1 MADQRCPQCN
11 SLNPGDA
18 EKCWNCE
25 APLLASESSESGAG
39 PLDWLSDLRSGSDLE
54 DIRNE
59 AEANPEDKEDLPD
72 WLKRVRQRSDSERE
86 NDDFSDEAVSAGD
99 ELPDWLKDLTG
110 EPHDEQSTSR
120 SEEDTIPPPAG
131 GIESQD
137 WFQGLADFSSEK
149 KPDTGDEGVP
159 EWLLEDSDET
169 QPSTTPASGEEMAAF
184 SDGDLPD
191 WIAESNKEDTSL
203 PAPGADETAIFK
215 SSDLADWL
223 SEIPG
228 EEEPETPAVPTG
240 ETALYRPGEDLP
252 DWLSELPKATDTEPE
267 PLDMTGD
274 ETAIFSGDD
283 LPDWLSELNGE
294 SEPNAQ
300 SPAGDETAAFRVDDL
315 PDWLSGIDEATETTP
330 VQPSPAEE
338 LPSWLL
344 ADENQAVQP
353 EETSEWKPEDEAV
366 SFSTDTNWF
375 EKLGAGAAGAGLPEG
390 EASESQDLEGEPT
403 DNEFELD
410 QAVSETEEIVDPS
423 IAEEPEP
430 ETPAEEEDFAVA
442 AFELEDLPD
451 WLSEESVDVPQSE
464 PTSVTPAFIMDEGDE
479 LDETEIEQ
487 AHPFSEEDIPAWL
500 TAEEEI
506 TTDEVES
513 EDLTRTTLPNWVE
526 AMRPVETVALSGAT
540 ASNEEIRTEKAGPL
554 AGLTGVLPAE
564 VSAIDYGRP
573 PTYSMRLR
581 VSDKQRA
588 SAALL
593 ETVLEEESK
602 PRELQRE
609 KPGTSQAIL
618 RLLVGILLITVIL
631 LSGGLT
637 NVAQPPN
644 SGSTNVIHFAQRMET
659 LPIGGTVLLAVDF
672 DPGYSSEMSL
682 AGRGVIQQLLARDNK
697 LVIVSTSVAGPVL
710 AEELVLGAM
719 PEDITRNDRV
729 INLGFLPGGII
740 SLKEF
745 TLAPRTAARYGMDW
759 VRTGQ
764 PAWQHPYLQNV
775 HQITDFSLVL
785 VLTDSGDTGRMWLEQ
800 VKPNIGAV
808 PMMMVT
814 TAQAAPI
821 LHPYLTGGQL
831 DGLISG
837 LSGGRSYSHR
847 LSAAEYENTWAA
859 FRAGVLVTIALIFIG
874 ILFRGIASLIP
885 VPKA

>member
-1 MADQRCPQCN
+1 MLDQRCPQCN

-25 APLLASESSESGAG
+25 APLQASESTESEAG
-39 PLDWLSDLRSGSDLE
+39 PLNWLSDLRSGSGLE
-54 DIRNE
+54 DTGNE
-59 AEANPEDKEDLPD
+59 AEARPEEDLPD
-72 WLKRVRQRSDSERE
+72 WLKRVRQRSDNERE

-110 EPHDEQSTSR
+110 EPLEENSTSR
-120 SEEDTIPPPAG
+120 SEEDTIPPQAG

-159 EWLLEDSDET
+159 EWLLEDTDET
-169 QPSTTPASGEEMAAF
+169 QPATSSASGEEIAAF
-184 SDGDLPD
+184 SDEDLPD
-191 WIAESNKEDTSL
+191 WIAESNQEDTSL
-203 PAPGADETAIFK
+203 PDPDADETAAFQ

-228 EEEPETPAVPTG
+228 EDEPETPAVPTS
-240 ETALYRPGEDLP
+240 ETAVYRPGEDLP
-252 DWLSELPKATDTEPE
+252 DWLSEISREIETEPE
-267 PLDMTGD
+267 PLALSSD

-283 LPDWLSELNGE
+283 LPDWLSE
-294 SEPNAQ
+294 SDDVADATPAQ
-300 SPAGDETAAFRVDDL
+300 AA
-315 PDWLSGIDEATETTP
+315 
-330 VQPSPAEE
+330 PAEE

-344 ADENQAVQP
+344 ADEDQAAEP
-353 EETSEWKPEDEAV
+353 EETPEWKPEDDTV
-366 SFSTDTNWF
+366 SIATDTNWF
-375 EKLGAGAAGAGLPEG
+375 ENLGARSSSAGLPQ
-390 EASESQDLEGEPT
+390 SESSENQDLEVEPS
-403 DNEFELD
+403 DNVFELD
-410 QAVSETEEIVDPS
+410 QAVSEAEGAVDP
-423 IAEEPEP
+423 AVAKEPGLVTP
-430 ETPAEEEDFAVA
+430 EVEEDFAVA
-442 AFELEDLPD
+442 AFSVEDLPD

-464 PTSVTPAFIMDEGDE
+464 PTTVTPAFIMDEGDE
-479 LDETEIEQ
+479 LDEIEIEQ
-487 AHPFSEEDIPAWL
+487 AHPFSGEDIPAWL

-526 AMRPVETVALSGAT
+526 AMRPVETVALSGAA
-540 ASNEEIRTEKAGPL
+540 ASNEEARTEKAGPL
-554 AGLTGVLPAE
+554 AGLSGVLPAE

-631 LSGGLT
+631 LSSGLT

-644 SGSTNVIHFAQRMET
+644 SGSTNVIHFAQRLET

-682 AGRGVIQQLLARDNK
+682 AGQGVIQQLLARDNK

-710 AEELVLGAM
+710 AEELVLGAL
-719 PEDITRNDRV
+719 PEGFTRNDRV
-729 INLGFLPGGII
+729 VNLGFLPGGII

-764 PAWQHPYLQNV
+764 PAWQNPYLQNV
-775 HQITDFSLVL
+775 QRITDFNLVL

-821 LHPYLTGGQL
+821 LHPYLAGGQL

-847 LSAAEYENTWAA
+847 LSPAEYENAWAA
-859 FRAGVLVTIALIFIG
+859 FRAGILVTIALIFIG

-885 VPKA
+885 GPKA